1 MPLRLLQGAPDPG
14 ALYDLFRD
22 AGQNVATATATLSE
36 LIEGWPEDPEG
47 LRHQL
52 VDLEHEGDRLTHDIY
67 HRLLSEAHT
76 PVDHSDALS
85 LASELDD
92 VVDLS
97 EEVGDFLALYR
108 IEAPMDQA
116 VQLAGVLKLSGAE
129 IGTALAKLAHP
140 EQLGAAP
147 HRAGAARGRR
157 GPRRARGAGLPVR
170 RGRGPHG
177 RHTMEGSLR
186 ATRAGHR
193 RVRARR
199 ARARGH
205 RPEREL
211 SSSPVLGC
219 IDIGSNTTRLLVAQC
234 EAGSLR
240 ELASQRAFTRIGK
253 SLKKDGRIPKKKVE
267 EIAAVVAAQARAAR
281 ESGVQQLVTVATA
294 AIRDAP
300 NRLALADAVRRSGG
314 GDLRVV
320 SGDEEARLAFVG
332 AARTL
337 TTPADGTLGV
347 VDVGGGSTEIA
358 VGDGDG
364 TVELV
369 RVLSHRLGLPGRLLP
384 AVGPA
389 GGVRARGGA
398 QPRGRLL
405 RGPRAPAAS
414 ARGRRGRDRRL
425 AAPAAGRRAGARD
438 ARARDPRA
446 VVEPHRRRRRALR
459 ARPGARAAAPRRHPR
474 PGGGVGPARDAAA
487 HRPRRVCARA

>member
-1 MPLRLLQGAPDPG
+1 MGLAEDLVRQDDRIDQLNREIFTRALDFGTDPDRREWSMHMMLIGRAIERIGDNAVDIGEQTAFVVTGLFREFEDASHPEVSIRPLMPLRLLQGAPDPG

-22 AGQNVATATATLSE
+22 AGENVAAATATLSE

-47 LRHQL
+47 LRHKL

-76 PVDHSDALS
+76 PVDHTDALS

-140 EQLGAAP
+140 DAAGPAP
-147 HRAGAARGRR
+147 HRAGAAGGRR
-157 GPRRARGAGLPVR
+157 RPRRARGAGLPVR

-177 RHTMEGSLR
+177 GHTMEGSLR

-193 RVRARR
+193 CVRARG

-205 RPEREL
+205 RPEGEL

-234 EAGSLR
+234 EEGSLR
-240 ELASQRAFTRIGK
+240 ELASQRAFTRVGK
-253 SLKKDGRIPKKKVE
+253 SLKKDGRIPKKKIE

-281 ESGVQQLVTVATA
+281 ESGARA
-294 AIRDAP
+294 AGDRRHRRDPRRAEP
-300 NRLALADAVRRSGG
+300 AGARRRGAQRSGG

-337 TTPADGTLGV
+337 TTPADG
-347 VDVGGGSTEIA
+347 
-358 VGDGDG
+358 
-364 TVELV
+364 
-369 RVLSHRLGLPGRLLP
+369 H
-384 AVGPA
+384 
-389 GGVRARGGA
+389 ARG
-398 QPRGRLL
+398 
-405 RGPRAPAAS
+405 
-414 ARGRRGRDRRL
+414 GRRGRRLHRDRGGR
-425 AAPAAGRRAGARD
+425 GRRHA
-438 ARARDPRA
+438 
-446 VVEPHRRRRRALR
+446 
-459 ARPGARAAAPRRHPR
+459 
-474 PGGGVGPARDAAA
+474 
-487 HRPRRVCARA
+487 